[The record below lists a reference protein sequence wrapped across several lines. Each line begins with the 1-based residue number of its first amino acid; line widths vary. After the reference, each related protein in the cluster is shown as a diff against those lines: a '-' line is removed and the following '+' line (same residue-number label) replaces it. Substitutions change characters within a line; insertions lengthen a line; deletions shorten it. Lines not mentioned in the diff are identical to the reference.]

1 MRKVIV
7 QDTNF
12 DLLET
17 MTIILEDAGYQ
28 VSPVIHYEDVISK
41 ITDFNPDIVLLDFRL
56 SGEESIAACKKIK
69 SKFPH
74 LPVVALSC
82 SLHIHHEYAKAG
94 FDDYIAKPFD
104 LEHLFKVLQQYTYP
118 Q

>member
-7 QDTNF
+7 QDTNL

-17 MTIILEDAGYQ
+17 MTIILEEAGYK
-28 VSPVIHYEDVISK
+28 VLPVIHYDDVIPK
-41 ITDFNPDIVLLDFRL
+41 IIDFNPNIVLLDFRI
-56 SGEESIAACKKIK
+56 SGEESIAVCKKIK
-69 SKFPH
+69 SRFPY

-82 SLHIHHEYAKAG
+82 SLQIHHEYTKAG
-94 FDDYIAKPFD
+94 FDNYIAKPFD